1 MLEREIKLVKEN
13 KKAAIVCMGTRI
25 SLNSKN
31 VRSVDLIYLRNIL
44 QDVYGRT
51 VDYLT
56 LKTKKEV
63 DLDYFKNVADENIN
77 DYDAVNTYLSTKHR
91 YQTPVENNF
100 DYIDKYV
107 IFTTLDC
114 NARCFYCYEL
124 KSKGKT
130 PMSIETAEK
139 VAKYIITHC
148 PKGTEVSLD
157 WFGGE
162 PLFN

>member
-56 LKTKKEV
+56 LKTKKEA

-77 DYDAVNTYLSTKHR
+77 DYD
-91 YQTPVENNF
+91 EI
-100 DYIDKYV
+100 YIY
-107 IFTTLDC
+107 
-114 NARCFYCYEL
+114 NA
-124 KSKGKT
+124 
-130 PMSIETAEK
+130 
-139 VAKYIITHC
+139 
-148 PKGTEVSLD
+148 
-157 WFGGE
+157 
-162 PLFN
+162 